1 MFAIVQNNQIQQLIP
16 DGSQFTLDGVEY
28 PSNWVNLS
36 TPEEKTTIGMVDVV
50 YGPAPSDTYYWVTQ
64 EPAVY
69 NEQTN
74 QVDINFTFT
83 PKDLFTLQND
93 QVTATNNTAYTILQ
107 PSDWMVVRAIET
119 STTVDPAWNAWRQEI
134 RDQAAAQVA
143 KITACT
149 DVAELA
155 ALPPVAWANDP
166 NYVATA

>member
-1 MFAIVQNNQIQQLIP
+1 
-16 DGSQFTLDGVEY
+16 
-28 PSNWVNLS
+28 
-36 TPEEKTTIGMVDVV
+36 
-50 YGPAPSDTYYWVTQ
+50 
-64 EPAVY
+64 
-69 NEQTN
+69 
-74 QVDINFTFT
+74 
-83 PKDLFTLQND
+83 LFTLQND